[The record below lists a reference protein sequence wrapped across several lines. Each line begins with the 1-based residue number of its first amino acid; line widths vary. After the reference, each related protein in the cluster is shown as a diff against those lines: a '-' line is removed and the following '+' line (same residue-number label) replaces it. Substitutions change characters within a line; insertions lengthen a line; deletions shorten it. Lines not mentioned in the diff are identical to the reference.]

1 MQRQSK
7 EERQRQR
14 ALEEARKAGIVAP
27 ETDEEGKPINPH
39 IPQFMASAPWYLNQD
54 QPTLK
59 HQKNWKGAGPAG
71 ASKQAWYARGSE
83 LKGFQ
88 ATKYRKGA
96 CTNCGSMSHKAKD
109 CMERPR
115 AKGAKFTNKNIAADE
130 KEQQVHVEDFD
141 AKRDRWNGFDAREWA
156 KNAEKFEAVAALR
169 EEMRKKEALEKAL
182 DGEAGGEAGD
192 SGGRDGQV
200 KNAAT
205 NGNGENGENG
215 EEYIELEDG
224 AGAEGKIRQ
233 LRIREDTAKYLLN
246 LDVNS
251 AYYDP
256 KSRSMREDP
265 NPNKP
270 AHEKTFHGDNFVRG
284 TGAEGFTSL
293 NLYSVTSAEAGKD
306 LHMLAMPSAAELS
319 FKAVQERKKMLQQA
333 NTKSVLDRYGNAA
346 DEPSADLKAVA
357 QTEQYAEYDARGRV
371 VRGQDVKV
379 VSRYDEDVL
388 VGNHTSIWGSWY
400 DIPSGTWGYACCHG
414 TTKGSYC
421 TGEDGKAAAAKNRE
435 MLASNMERVHA
446 TAASGQEEAKGDAN
460 AGLSKDVWG
469 SDVLKKEL
477 DQDKLKEAI
486 AAIKKSKQEKKPETE
501 EVLDERK
508 RGYNSMQGG
517 SVSMTE
523 EEMEAYRMLRSRA
536 DDPLM
541 AMKKTKT
548 KK

>member
-59 HQKNWKGAGPAG
+59 HQKNWKGTGTGPPG

-109 CMERPR
+109 CLERPR
-115 AKGAKFTNKNIAADE
+115 AKGARYTNKNIAADE
-130 KEQQVHVEDFD
+130 KEQRVHVEDFD
-141 AKRDRWNGFDAREWA
+141 AKRDRWNGFDEREWA

-182 DGEAGGEAGD
+182 DGEAGGNTDAAGI
-192 SGGRDGQV
+192 RDGQE
-200 KNAAT
+200 KNADAHSD
-205 NGNGENGENG
+205 G
-215 EEYIELEDG
+215 EEYVELEDG

-293 NLYSVTSAEAGKD
+293 NLYSVTSAEAGKN

-379 VSRYDEDVL
+379 VSRYEEDVL
-388 VGNHTSIWGSWY
+388 IGNHTAIWGSWY

-421 TGEDGKAAAAKNRE
+421 TGEDGKVAAAKNRE
-435 MLASNMERVHA
+435 MLASNMERVQ
-446 TAASGQEEAKGDAN
+446 AADAVPDQEGAKGDGN

-469 SDVLKKEL
+469 SDVLKKDL

-486 AAIKKSKQEKKPETE
+486 AAIKKSKQEKKPE
-501 EVLDERK
+501 EVQDERK
-508 RGYNSMQGG
+508 RGYNSMQGAG
-517 SVSMTE
+517 VNMTE
-523 EEMEAYRMLRSRA
+523 EEMEAYRMLRTRA

-541 AMKKTKT
+541 AMKKTK
-548 KK
+548 K

>member
-1 MQRQSK
+1 MSGQSHVPQSK

-59 HQKNWKGAGPAG
+59 HQKNWKGSEKG
-71 ASKQAWYARGSE
+71 SQQWYARGSA

-115 AKGAKFTNKNIAADE
+115 AKGAKYTNKNIVADDI
-130 KEQQVHVEDFD
+130 EQDVHVEGFD
-141 AKRDRWNGFDAREWA
+141 AKRDRWNGFDEREWA

-169 EEMRKKEALEKAL
+169 EEMRKKEALEKTLL
-182 DGEAGGEAGD
+182 DGDKAIGEAEGGGGAGGAANEEDLEAD
-192 SGGRDGQV
+192 DATEGGKVR
-200 KNAAT
+200 N
-205 NGNGENGENG
+205 
-215 EEYIELEDG
+215 
-224 AGAEGKIRQ
+224 

-265 NPNKP
+265 NPDKP

-293 NLYSVTSAEAGKD
+293 NLYSVTSAEAGQNV
-306 LHMLAMPSAAELS
+306 HMLAMPSQAELS

-333 NTKSVLDRYGNAA
+333 NSKSVLDKYGNAA
-346 DEPSADLKAVA
+346 GELPADLKAVA
-357 QTEQYAEYDARGRV
+357 QTERYAEYDARGRV
-371 VRGQDVKV
+371 VKGQDVKV
-379 VSRYDEDVL
+379 MSRYEEDVL
-388 VGNHTSIWGSWY
+388 VGNHTAVWGSWY
-400 DIPSGTWGYACCHG
+400 DMDSGMWGYACCHG

-421 TGEDGKAAAAKNRE
+421 SGEDGKVAAAKNRA
-435 MLASNMERVHA
+435 MMASNMERDEARKKVGDVDGGKVVH
-446 TAASGQEEAKGDAN
+446 TNVNAN
-460 AGLSKDVWG
+460 ANAALSKDVWG
-469 SDVLKKEL
+469 SEALKKDL

-486 AAIKKSKQEKKPETE
+486 AALKKNKRKPEE
-501 EVLDERK
+501 DKDERK
-508 RGYNSMQGG
+508 RGYNSMRGDN
-517 SVSMTE
+517 VDMTE
-523 EEMEAYRMLRSRA
+523 EEMEAWRMERTRA
-536 DDPLM
+536 ADPLE
-541 AMKKTKT
+541 AMKRSS
-548 KK
+548 KKRSV

>member
-14 ALEEARKAGIVAP
+14 ALEEGRKAGIVAP

-54 QPTLK
+54 QPTLS
-59 HQKNWKGAGPAG
+59 HQKNWKGTGADPG
-71 ASKQAWYARGSE
+71 ASKQAWYARGSA

-109 CMERPR
+109 CLERPR
-115 AKGAKFTNKNIAADE
+115 AKGAKYTNKNIAADE
-130 KEQQVHVEDFD
+130 KQQEVEIEGFD
-141 AKRDRWNGFDAREWA
+141 AKRDRWNGFDEREWA

-182 DGEAGGEAGD
+182 DDRKGESGD
-192 SGGRDGQV
+192 EPHNDEPNRG
-200 KNAAT
+200 A
-205 NGNGENGENG
+205 
-215 EEYIELEDG
+215 EEDIELEDG
-224 AGAEGKIRQ
+224 AGGEGKVRQ

-265 NPNKP
+265 NPDKP
-270 AHEKTFHGDNFVRG
+270 AHEKTFQGDNFVRA

-293 NLYSVTSAEAGKD
+293 NVYSVTSAEAGKNI
-306 LHMLAMPSAAELS
+306 HMLAMPSQAELS

-333 NTKSVLDRYGNAA
+333 NTKSVLDKYGNAA
-346 DEPSADLKAVA
+346 DAPSADLKAVA
-357 QTEQYAEYDARGRV
+357 QTERYTEYDARGRV
-371 VRGQDVKV
+371 VRGQEVKV
-379 VSRYDEDVL
+379 VSKYEEDVL
-388 VGNHTSIWGSWY
+388 VGNHTAIWGSWY
-400 DIPSGTWGYACCHG
+400 DIVSGQWGYACCHG

-421 TGEDGKAAAAKNRE
+421 TGEEGKAAAAKNRA
-435 MLASNMERVHA
+435 MLASNMEREA
-446 TAASGQEEAKGDAN
+446 ARGAAGTADDADDVDAAKTNAN

-477 DQDKLKEAI
+477 DQEKLKEAI
-486 AAIKKSKQEKKPETE
+486 AAIKKSKREKPVE
-501 EVLDERK
+501 EPDERK
-508 RGYNSMQGG
+508 RGYNSMQGDA
-517 SVSMTE
+517 VDMTE
-523 EEMEAYRMLRSRA
+523 EQMEAWRMERTRA

-541 AMKKTKT
+541 AMKKKRT
-548 KK
+548 